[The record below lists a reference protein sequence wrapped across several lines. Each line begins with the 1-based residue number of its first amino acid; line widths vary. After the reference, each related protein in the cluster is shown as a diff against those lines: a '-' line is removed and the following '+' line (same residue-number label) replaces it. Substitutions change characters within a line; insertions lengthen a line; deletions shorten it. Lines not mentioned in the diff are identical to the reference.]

1 MPRSCARN
9 GRNVGYTAVLVFFI
23 VVASRRP
30 DVPNF
35 DKILSQ
41 SQVTTVHPDRKH
53 EGESTHSSVAVG
65 SGVQDSLF
73 PELDAGLPSSVSGCK
88 GTAKLR
94 KNSYLE
100 HGETNLTRLAKL
112 WAENALSVVSCP
124 ELLEIVVDRRR
135 TPRVVHRI
143 WNCDTI
149 PKHYFPALHSWLEHS
164 TDMFHLLW
172 TSALREK
179 LIAQKLGDHSLKLY
193 RRLVPGAYSADFFRY
208 FIMFHIGGV
217 YSDVDTFLGIKL
229 TEIKDFDTVTTMAI
243 DIKNSSILNGAV
255 LIAPS
260 ENSLFVCAM
269 GEVLD
274 HSFRRLYPSADG
286 TGALDISG
294 PGVLGECVRHVL
306 GRDDFIFEPGRVHFG
321 IFDFQLL
328 KSLMLPN
335 GGPHVV
341 QFQDGSELLRLMP
354 GGSQYERN
362 VTPDCDPGIHYS
374 TLYSQRKV
382 YREDEQA
389 A

>member
-1 MPRSCARN
+1 M
-9 GRNVGYTAVLVFFI
+9 
-23 VVASRRP
+23 
-30 DVPNF
+30 PNF
-35 DKILSQ
+35 DEILNK
-41 SQVTTVHPDRKH
+41 SQVPTVPPDRKP
-53 EGESTHSSVAVG
+53 EGESTHSRAAVG
-65 SGVQDSLF
+65 SGVQDSLL
-73 PELDAGLPSSVSGCK
+73 PELDAGLSSSVSGCK

-94 KNSYLE
+94 KNSDLE
-100 HGETNLTRLAKL
+100 HGETNLTRLVKL

-124 ELLEIVVDRRR
+124 ELLEILVDRRR

-149 PKHYFPALHSWLEHS
+149 PEHYFPALLSWLEHS
-164 TDMFHLLW
+164 MDMFHLLW

-179 LIAQKLGDHSLKLY
+179 LIAHKLGDRSLKLY
-193 RRLVPGAYSADFFRY
+193 RRLVPGAYRADFFRY

-229 TEIKDFDTVTTMAI
+229 TEIKDFDNVTTMAI
-243 DIKNSSILNGAV
+243 DLRDSSILNGAV
-255 LIAPS
+255 LVAPS

-274 HSFRRLYPSADG
+274 HSFRRLYPSAG
-286 TGALDISG
+286 MLDVSG

-306 GRDDFIFEPGRVHFG
+306 GRDEFIFEPGNVHFG

-328 KSLMLPN
+328 KSLILPN

-341 QFQDGSELLRLMP
+341 QLQDGSELLRLMP

-362 VTPDCDPGIHYS
+362 VSLECDPGTHYS
-374 TLYSQRKV
+374 TLYAQKKV
-382 YREDEQA
+382 YREDEHA